1 MKGAKMKIK
10 VEFDIDA
17 REIAKKIGRRVTAWE
32 LEDKVCQKVDDE
44 VIQMVTYN
52 GLEDWDA
59 YKKVMQDVEEYLNDW
74 YGEDERDEVD
84 FM

>member
-1 MKGAKMKIK
+1 MKIK

-17 REIAKKIGRRVTAWE
+17 REIAKKIGRRVTACE
-32 LEDKVCQKVDDE
+32 LEEKVCQMVDDE
-44 VIQMVTYN
+44 VIQNITYN

-59 YKKVMQDVEEYLNDW
+59 YEKVMRDVEEYLNDW
-74 YGEDERDEVD
+74 YEEEKRDEVD